1 MSGVAY
7 AVAAGIGFGI
17 FQAVNRRANQE
28 MDAYRATF
36 LLLVVGTLSLS
47 VWTAATQD
55 LTLLAEAPLGSL
67 AHFGA
72 AGIVHFFLGW
82 TFLALSQQRIG
93 AASTGAVLASTPLVG
108 SVLAALV
115 LGEALTPVA
124 VLGVLLVVAG
134 VVLLSL
140 RQNPGVMSRSVP
152 WFALAAAFSWGSSPL
167 FIRWGLEGLDSPLIG
182 VTVGLLA
189 ATLAY
194 AFALAVARRRR
205 ASQKPSRA
213 GYAWASVAGV
223 VVAICIAFQWIA
235 FDLIPVA
242 VAITLI
248 QFSAPTIIAVAP
260 FLVGSEAEHPTPTLI
275 LGAASILAGSILVV
289 LAGTA

>member
-47 VWTAATQD
+47 VWTGATQD
-55 LTLLAEAPLGSL
+55 LSLLADAPFTSV
-67 AHFGA
+67 AHFAA

-124 VLGVLLVVAG
+124 VLGVLLVVVG

-140 RQNPGVMSRSVP
+140 RQNPGALSRAVP
-152 WFALAAAFSWGSSPL
+152 WFALAAALSWGSSPL

-182 VTVGLLA
+182 VTIGLMA

-194 AFALAVARRRR
+194 ALALAGWRGRRSST
-205 ASQKPSRA
+205 APSRS
-213 GYAWASVAGV
+213 GYAWVTVAGV
-223 VVAICIAFQWIA
+223 VVAICITFQWIA
-235 FDLIPVA
+235 FDLIPIA
-242 VAITLI
+242 VAITLM
-248 QFSAPTIIAVAP
+248 QFSAPTVITVAP
-260 FLVGSEAEHPTPTLI
+260 FLVGTEAERPTPALI
-275 LGAASILAGSILVV
+275 LGAAAILAGSILVV